1 MFEMR
6 KTLNISAGIERTYFD
21 MSANGFES
29 TTYAPL
35 ETIIPDAAMNA
46 NSDGIIT
53 FMQFSTAEIIA
64 SFIRTPSEM
73 IIMQYHSI
81 RPAKI

>member
-1 MFEMR
+1 
-6 KTLNISAGIERTYFD
+6 
-21 MSANGFES
+21 
-29 TTYAPL
+29 
-35 ETIIPDAAMNA
+35 MNA